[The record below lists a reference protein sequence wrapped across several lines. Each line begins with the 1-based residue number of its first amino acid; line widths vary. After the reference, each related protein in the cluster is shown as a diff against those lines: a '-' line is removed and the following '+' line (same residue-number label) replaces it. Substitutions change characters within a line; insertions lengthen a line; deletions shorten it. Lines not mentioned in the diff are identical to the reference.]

1 LRRKPSILNTRLIFF
16 LQHKKISDLKI
27 NMPENHKSLSL
38 SFILFFFKR
47 RKKKKTACSARS
59 LAQASDPVGHKKKG
73 RSLLNE
79 QGKMH
84 AKRPR

>member
-1 LRRKPSILNTRLIFF
+1 MRLIFF

-27 NMPENHKSLSL
+27 NMPENHKSLTL
-38 SFILFFFKR
+38 SFIFF
-47 RKKKKTACSARS
+47 KKKKKENSMSGQVTC
-59 LAQASDPVGHKKKG
+59 QASDLVRHKKKG

-84 AKRPR
+84 AKRPRYCSSELKLT

>member
-1 LRRKPSILNTRLIFF
+1 LIFF

-38 SFILFFFKR
+38 SFILFFLKR

-73 RSLLNE
+73 AQSS
-79 QGKMH
+79 Q
-84 AKRPR
+84 